1 MPFKTRRQK
10 ISAQERRY
18 VFSDGKVSFQG
29 SSATQSEKSRTITPV
44 VKSDAENF
52 GETRIL
58 KSELSRIIAISFLI
72 IAFQIGLRMAPL
84 PTLLPVLR

>member
-10 ISAQERRY
+10 ISAQERNY
-18 VFSDGKVSFQG
+18 VFSDGKVSYQVSGENPF
-29 SSATQSEKSRTITPV
+29 EKSKTITPI

-58 KSELSRIIAISFLI
+58 KSELSRIIAISFVI
-72 IAFQIGLRMAPL
+72 IVLQVGLRMAPISSY
-84 PTLLPVLR
+84 LPVLR